1 MPLEPAS
8 VDQVLTVHVQR
19 VEQVQRERHRQALPF
34 HFEPAAQPPGG
45 HLERVRPAVGLQGDQ
60 LAVEHGRPDGQGP
73 GDLDHLGHAGGDV
86 VQGAGEHPHLVAV
99 LVELDPG
106 AVQLPLDRSLPH
118 PLHGRLDAG
127 RGRGQHRLEGA
138 ADLEVELAQATDA
151 GGQGGLGHRAEGPA
165 QHHGPPHLGP
175 GDPGGLGDG
184 LDHHPLEGALAE
196 LAREQPD
203 QEALLGGGRP
213 PEQLAEQPPPLGL
226 RPGPGQPADAL
237 EGGVDLGHGQG
248 GLGRRAGGVAQ
259 RRPADP
265 DLALAQVAGEE
276 RHRRVDLA
284 RLQAPQARRQPLHL
298 GQAGGAGGDG
308 GGRPGDLV
316 EQHRA
321 IVLEC
326 RGLWTTSRIQVPSSG
341 SVPLRRPEHG
351 GSG

>member
-1 MPLEPAS
+1 MTSPSSTA
-8 VDQVLTVHVQR
+8 
-19 VEQVQRERHRQALPF
+19 ERTGRAR
-34 HFEPAAQPPGG
+34 AAATTSGTRAVMSS
-45 HLERVRPAVGLQGDQ
+45 RVRVNTATSPPSRCD
-60 LAVEHGRPDGQGP
+60 
-73 GDLDHLGHAGGDV
+73 
-86 VQGAGEHPHLVAV
+86 
-99 LVELDPG
+99 LDPG
-106 AVQLPLDRSLPH
+106 AVQLPLDRGLPH

-138 ADLEVELAQATDA
+138 ADLEVELAQGRDA

-184 LDHHPLEGALAE
+184 LDHHPLQGALAE
-196 LAREQPD
+196 LARQQAD

-213 PEQLAEQPPPLGL
+213 PEQLANQPPPLGL
-226 RPGPGQPADAL
+226 RPGPGQPADPL

-248 GLGRRAGGVAQ
+248 GPGRRVGGVAQ
-259 RRPADP
+259 GRPADP

-321 IVLEC
+321 ILPD
-326 RGLWTTSRIQVPSSG
+326 RRDNRYRRWPAGRRSG
-341 SVPLRRPEHG
+341 RLPA
-351 GSG
+351 